1 MWNFLQHDGQQQQQ
15 PQPKTEK
22 LTTRAPNQR
31 LTTKSLRGAASLF
44 RGVYCLI
51 IILLLNG
58 ISSAKYA
65 IKFIFSTLLLVTA
78 LRTVFARFF
87 RLFLSFVILWPISS
101 SPFNPLVRFLRVG
114 GDDMFYLRSSLT
126 DWSDIYFS
134 AASIIY
140 DAMNRPPP
148 KRIKFLF
155 LSFRNLFI
163 NSQLRME
170 CGGLVVKKEKKRTLS
185 IERRSL
191 QLIACSG
198 LMINVSG
205 DATVNWREKGSASAL
220 AVRTRAHWSQR
231 VSDLLLTSNDM
242 LDVTRECLAAE
253 MHGKA

>member
-65 IKFIFSTLLLVTA
+65 VKFIFSTLLLVTA

-163 NSQLRME
+163 NSQLRMRMWWS
-170 CGGLVVKKEKKRTLS
+170 GGQEGKKTHIINRKKKFTTHCMQRPHDQCKWRRHSELARKRQRQRSRGSHARTL
-185 IERRSL
+185 
-191 QLIACSG
+191 IA
-198 LMINVSG
+198 
-205 DATVNWREKGSASAL
+205 AS
-220 AVRTRAHWSQR
+220 
-231 VSDLLLTSNDM
+231 
-242 LDVTRECLAAE
+242 
-253 MHGKA
+253 